1 MKTLFEGQR
10 LDMRSSIE
18 HTIDSLRAHAR
29 DRHLVVTWSG
39 GKDSTTLLTLVV
51 WMIESGKIPRPKS
64 LTVLYAD
71 TRMELLPLSF
81 AAQEI
86 RKELDDRSWIEHRTV
101 MAPIDKR
108 FMVYMLGRGVPPP
121 NNNTL
126 RWCQRQIKIDPMT
139 EAVDRLVADRG
150 KVLCLIGLRL
160 GESAARDGRIA
171 LSCGTNGAECGQG
184 WYQASIGDKS
194 ADKLSPI
201 LHWRVCHV
209 WEWLR
214 HWAPLA
220 EFGDWST
227 EVIAD
232 AYGGDEA
239 EEINARTGCVG
250 CPLASKDT
258 ALDTVLA
265 QPRWAYLR
273 PLTELRALWRE
284 LRMPQHRLRMPSG
297 ERRKDGTL
305 VDKQNRMGPLT
316 LAARTMALDRV
327 LDIQSRCNTAAVALG
342 RPIVDML
349 NAEEEHRIRELVAA
363 GTWPRRWS
371 GHEPLATDHFD
382 EDCDDLFTA
391 MTVNGRAAS

>member
-1 MKTLFEGQR
+1 MQR
-10 LDMRSSIE
+10 ALIV
-18 HTIDSLRAHAR
+18 A
-29 DRHLVVTWSG
+29 
-39 GKDSTTLLTLVV
+39 
-51 WMIESGKIPRPKS
+51 P
-64 LTVLYAD
+64 
-71 TRMELLPLSF
+71 
-81 AAQEI
+81 
-86 RKELDDRSWIEHRTV
+86 SW
-101 MAPIDKR
+101 
-108 FMVYMLGRGVPPP
+108 
-121 NNNTL
+121 
-126 RWCQRQIKIDPMT
+126 
-139 EAVDRLVADRG
+139 
-150 KVLCLIGLRL
+150 
-160 GESAARDGRIA
+160 
-171 LSCGTNGAECGQG
+171 
-184 WYQASIGDKS
+184 
-194 ADKLSPI
+194 
-201 LHWRVCHV
+201 
-209 WEWLR
+209 
-214 HWAPLA
+214 
-220 EFGDWST
+220 
-227 EVIAD
+227 
-232 AYGGDEA
+232 
-239 EEINARTGCVG
+239 VG
-250 CPLASKDT
+250 
-258 ALDTVLA
+258 DTVLA